1 VEYRKLVLINLWIL
15 LMGLSLQTFAKDNF
29 TPKKMTLAQCFKLHK
44 NLYTGNLPT
53 KTPAVAKVMIE
64 KEKELKGLNYLSIV
78 PWQPQKRK
86 MVERFLVEKFDA
98 DFLAQKLP
106 AFDKTQKL
114 GAGRLAVA
122 DIRWS
127 QVACRNMSQ
136 DGKYSVVSNAHAI
149 KNGTLD
155 IKILP
160 TIRVWRDDKGRV
172 WTLDH
177 RRLAAIKLSGVV
189 KEIPVEF
196 VSEEVVK
203 AQKFKFGTLN
213 DGKSIFIYQDEKG
226 KKADLAVVLMDGVK

>member
-1 VEYRKLVLINLWIL
+1 MKAKKVILINLCIL
-15 LMGLSLQTFAKDNF
+15 LIISSLPATAKDSF
-29 TPKKMTLAQCFKLHK
+29 KPKKMTLAQCFKIHN
-44 NLYTGNLPT
+44 NLYTGNLPK
-53 KTPAVAKVMIE
+53 KTPLVAEVMIE
-64 KEKELKGLNYLSIV
+64 KEKELKGLNYLSVV
-78 PWQPQKRK
+78 PWKPQKRK
-86 MVERFLVEKFDA
+86 MVERFLVEKFGA
-98 DFLAQKLP
+98 KFLAQKLP
-106 AFDKTQKL
+106 NFDKTQKL
-114 GAGRLAVA
+114 GTAKLAVA

-155 IKILP
+155 LKILP
-160 TIRVWRDDKGRV
+160 TIRVWRDDQDRV

-196 VSEEVVK
+196 VSEEIVK

-213 DGKSIFIYQDEKG
+213 DGKSMFVYQDEKG
-226 KKADLAVVLMDGVK
+226 KKADIAVVLMDEVE

>member
-1 VEYRKLVLINLWIL
+1 
-15 LMGLSLQTFAKDNF
+15 MGLSLQSFAKDTF

-44 NLYTGNLPT
+44 NLYTGNLPK
-53 KTPAVAKVMIE
+53 KTPAVAKVMTE
-64 KEKELKGLNYLSIV
+64 KQKELKGLNYVGVV
-78 PWQPQKRK
+78 PWKPQKRK
-86 MVERFLVEKFDA
+86 MVERFFVEKLDA
-98 DFLAQKLP
+98 NFLAQKLP
-106 AFDKTQKL
+106 TFDKGQKL
-114 GAGRLAVA
+114 GLSKLAVA

-196 VSEEVVK
+196 VSEEIVK

-226 KKADLAVVLMDGVK
+226 KKADLAVVLMDEVK

>member
-1 VEYRKLVLINLWIL
+1 MDFRKLVLINLWIL
-15 LMGLSLQTFAKDNF
+15 LMGLSLQSFAKESF
-29 TPKKMTLAQCFKLHK
+29 IPKKMTLAQCFKLHK
-44 NLYTGNLPT
+44 NLYTGNLPK
-53 KTPAVAKVMIE
+53 KTPAVAQVMTK
-64 KEKELKGLNYLSIV
+64 KEKELKGLNYVAVV
-78 PWQPQKRK
+78 PWKPQKRK

-98 DFLAQKLP
+98 NFLAQKLP
-106 AFDKTQKL
+106 TFDKTQKL
-114 GAGRLAVA
+114 GLSKLAVA

-177 RRLAAIKLSGVV
+177 RRLAAIKLSGAV

-196 VSEEVVK
+196 VSEEIVK

-226 KKADLAVVLMDGVK
+226 KKADLAVVLMDEVK